1 MRMRVS
7 AAIIHSTCAHEV
19 LSRNLG
25 FLKYDVRVVQNGN
38 GVSGWQLQNTTLR
51 KHHFVHVTFAFD
63 LARDDV
69 RSH

>member
-1 MRMRVS
+1 MRVS
-7 AAIIHSTCAHEV
+7 AAITHSTCAHEV

-25 FLKYDVRVVQNGN
+25 FLKYVVRVVQNRN

-51 KHHFVHVTFAFD
+51 KHNFFHVIIAFD
-63 LARDDV
+63 SARDGV